1 MQTKHLSP
9 EQHSAL
15 LSLAQSS
22 PQDGVLL
29 LFAVLA
35 VTGMRADELAKLTL
49 RDLDQQSGAL
59 IIQGSKRS
67 NNRSLS
73 LPQWLL
79 DALLKHHACPK
90 TATNSLMGLL
100 STNFQRIETPRHA
113 HNAKQCLREHWRQ
126 VRLKIN
132 AKDLGLHC
140 LRHSVAMRMLEKT
153 DNIRKVQAVLG
164 HKNINNTIKYLD
176 YVNSLEASKDLL
188 GIFSEN
194 EKEKGV
200 A

>member
-1 MQTKHLSP
+1 MQTKHLSA

-15 LSLAQSS
+15 LSLAQTN
-22 PQDGVLL
+22 PQDGALL
-29 LFAVLA
+29 LFSILA
-35 VTGMRADELAKLTL
+35 VTGIRADELAKLTL
-49 RDLDQQSGAL
+49 RDLDKQSGAL

-67 NNRSLS
+67 NNRALS
-73 LPQWLL
+73 LPAWLL
-79 DALLKHHACPK
+79 DAVLSHDACPK
-90 TATNSLMGLL
+90 TADNSLMCLL
-100 STNFQRIETPRHA
+100 SPNFDRITSPRHA
-113 HNAKQCLREHWRQ
+113 YNAKQCLREHWRQ
-126 VRLKIN
+126 VRTKLG

-194 EKEKGV
+194 KEI